1 MKHLFVILTC
11 LSFIIGETNFSSTTA
26 FSLEENGNK
35 VRFQIP
41 ELEMLETG
49 GFQRI
54 SSHKTGS
61 TTDSGYPELPIY
73 TTHISIDPG
82 REYSFNFTVINSH
95 LLEDVSVFPFQST
108 EGDPLSNS
116 IVQVNTQFYQSSET
130 YPLQNMIV
138 SSPQI
143 MRGLHLVQVSIIP
156 FKFEPKAQTL
166 EVWDE
171 VEISMIDEGPNS
183 EDELRQIPRSRI
195 FEQLYDGLILD
206 DGMPRDN
213 DKYQQPAILYVCG
226 GNSESSSYF
235 QQLVDWR
242 SKRGYVVYSA
252 PTSETGNSA
261 SQIKNYIQN
270 AYETYDPPPE
280 YVCLVGDV
288 GGTYNVPTFYEE
300 FGHNDYNSDCEGDH
314 PFSQLDGSD
323 LLPEVLIGRISIRSS
338 TELGVVVN
346 KIINYEKATYLN
358 QISSYYEKAA
368 LAGDPSDSGVSC
380 AISKEYVAE
389 VMNSNGMEDIRLKT
403 SGSSWSSWMRNQLE
417 EGVLYFNYRGYVG
430 VSGFDN
436 GDIDAANNGY
446 QLPFASVLTCGP
458 GSFAEENTCLSEKF
472 LRAGSISNPKGS
484 VAAVATATYN
494 THTLFNNIVDMGI
507 YDGIFSDGV
516 ETAGAALAK
525 GKLAL
530 YMTYPTNPDLWVSA
544 FTHWN
549 NLMGDPATHLWT
561 DTPKEFAVEFQTS
574 INYGTNLVDVTVV
587 DENNNPVED
596 AMVTLYDAT
605 QDSVRTRPTAG
616 TGVVTF
622 SLPPSFTNDLSVTVT
637 KKNYKP
643 FEGGITIVNND
654 INLSLSSDDEI
665 IIDDSNGNGDGLLN
679 PGETIDLQIPVSNLG
694 VADAEN
700 ISAVISST
708 SDVITIEQGQA
719 SYELIPAGESI
730 YGGNFTITVL
740 VSAIDRE
747 DLGLRLNMQ
756 DSTNE
761 WISYVPLRV
770 NGSNLV
776 ISGTAIEGDGELNP
790 GSIEDLSIV
799 LFNDGMLTAE
809 NVSAEL
815 IYNGNLIDIISNNIQ
830 WGFIDPADALQSQNS
845 FQIDISSDV
854 INGTV
859 IPMNL
864 HIFSDN
870 GYNQVENLALQVGNV
885 SVTDPLGPDQYGYYI
900 YDSGDVEYEHTPIYD
915 WIEID
920 PTYGGAGTDL
930 NMVDY
935 GNGCAEEEGGWFG
948 CNDYNE
954 SVHVDLPFPFQFYGV
969 EYNEITVSTNGWI
982 AFGNSEMESF
992 RNYPI
997 PGAGGPTAMVA
1008 AFWDDLKT
1016 TSNGDVLVYA
1026 DPGNDYFII
1035 EWSDM
1040 RTYSSNSWEDF
1051 QIILYNNSV
1060 PPYDDGEIK
1069 IQYKTFNNTSSGNY
1083 NAYPPVHGGY
1093 ATIGTENQYAN
1104 DGLQYTYN
1112 NEYPEAAMELDD
1124 GDAILIT
1131 TNPAISM
1138 PMPSLG
1144 YTPTSFDFQLNPGET
1159 TSSDMV
1165 ITNVGDEGSVLT
1177 YSVSKE
1183 GFLPFAVIGGGPDA
1197 FDNIWSD
1204 SELEPALGFE
1214 WIDISGIGTELSF
1227 SHNDEAADPIS
1238 LDFDFPFYGE
1248 TYTQCIV
1255 NPNGWIGF
1263 GEDNTTWQN
1272 QNIPSPSAPRPAIFG
1287 LWDDLDPLQGGAV
1300 YYHSNSQRF
1309 VLWFDNVVHYPG
1321 NTNGVYNFQMVLY
1334 PDGNILVNYLNI
1346 SGTDESQTVGIQNG
1360 DGTIGLQVVYNDEYV
1375 EDNLSLHIRQLE
1387 PIDWLELDSE
1397 IGEFSGELGFEE
1409 DVIFSITSNSSDL
1422 PGGTYGALIKIETE
1436 SFPIAELPV
1445 TMTIAGNF
1453 PPVATDDGYFTD
1465 EDNIL
1470 EISEEEGVLAND
1482 TDSDGDVFSAQLMDE
1497 PVHGSL
1503 TLNTDGSFSYEPELN
1518 FYGEDTFTYTAVDSN
1533 ESNVAMV
1540 VIIVNP
1546 VNDPPGLFNLASPSA
1561 DSVIVITPENLDIIL
1576 TFTWDESE
1584 NVDDDEI
1591 TYNIE
1596 GTEGL
1601 SFLSDFNDLEENE
1614 YQFTYGE
1621 LAEAMGNEDVITA
1634 EWNVSALDDEFPVV
1648 SENGPFTLTLV
1659 KSSLGISEPFIP
1671 EEFALYQN
1679 YPNPFN
1685 PITTITYD
1693 IPEGTIINLT
1703 IYDVMGRVVK
1713 TLVNEWNEP
1722 GRKAVTWNGKDEIG
1736 IPSTSGV
1743 YIYRINTGGFN
1754 EVKKLILLK

>member
-1 MKHLFVILTC
+1 VKHLFVILTS
-11 LSFIIGETNFSSTTA
+11 LSFVVGETNFPSTAA

-41 ELEMLETG
+41 ELEILETG
-49 GFQRI
+49 DFQRI
-54 SSHKTGS
+54 SSKITGT
-61 TTDSGYPELPIY
+61 TTDPGYPELPIY
-73 TTHISIDPG
+73 TAHISTDPA
-82 REYSFNFTVINSH
+82 REYSFNYTVVNTH

-116 IVQVNTQFYQSSET
+116 IAQVNAQFYQSSEI

-138 SSPQI
+138 SSPQS

-156 FKFEPKAQTL
+156 FKFDPKTQTL

-171 VEISMIDEGPNS
+171 VEISMTDEGPNTN
-183 EDELRQIPRSRI
+183 EELRQMPRSRI

-206 DGMPRDN
+206 GGTGTPRDD

-226 GNSESSSYF
+226 GSSESSSYF

-270 AYETYDPPPE
+270 AYDTYDPPPE

-288 GGTYNVPTFYEE
+288 GGTYNIPTFAEE
-300 FGHNDYNSDCEGDH
+300 FGHNDFGSYCEGDH
-314 PFSQLDGSD
+314 PFSQLDGTD

-338 TELGVVVN
+338 AELGVVVN
-346 KIINYEKATYLN
+346 KIINYEKATYLS

-368 LAGDPSDSGVSC
+368 LAGDPYDSGVSC

-389 VMNSNGMEDIRLKT
+389 VMNSNGMDDIRLKT
-403 SGSSWSSWMRNQLE
+403 SGSSWSSWMRNQLD

-446 QLPFASVLTCGP
+446 KLPFASVLTCGP

-472 LRAGSISNPKGS
+472 LRAGSISNPKGGI
-484 VAAVATATYN
+484 AAIATATWN

-549 NLMGDPATHLWT
+549 NLMGDPATHLWS
-561 DTPKEFAVEFQTS
+561 DTPQELFVEFPAS
-574 INYGTNLVDVTVV
+574 INYGTNLVDITVI

-596 AMVTLYDAT
+596 AMVTLFDVT
-605 QDSVRTRPTAG
+605 QDSVKTRPTAG
-616 TGVVTF
+616 TGMVTF
-622 SLPPSFTNDLSVTVT
+622 SLPPSYTNDLSVTVT

-643 FEGGITIVNND
+643 FEGAITIVNND
-654 INLSLSSDDEI
+654 INLSLSIVDEI
-665 IIDDSNGNGDGLLN
+665 IIDDSNGNSDGLLN
-679 PGETIDLQIPVSNLG
+679 PGEMINLQIPVSNLG
-694 VADAEN
+694 VSDAEN

-708 SDVITIEQGQA
+708 SDVITIEQGQ
-719 SYELIPAGESI
+719 SNYELIPAGESI
-730 YGGNFTITVL
+730 YGGNFTITVSL
-740 VSAIDRE
+740 SAVDRE
-747 DLGLRLNMQ
+747 NLGLRLNMQ
-756 DSTNE
+756 DTSNE
-761 WISYVPLRV
+761 WVSYVPVRV

-776 ISGTAIEGDGELNP
+776 INGTVVEGDGELNP

-815 IYNGNLIDIISNNIQ
+815 IYDGNLIDIISNNIQ
-830 WGFIDPADALQSQNS
+830 WISVDPQSTVQSESS

-859 IPMNL
+859 IPIAL
-864 HIFSDN
+864 HIFNDS
-870 GYNQVENLALQVGNV
+870 GYDQVENLALQVGNV

-900 YDSGDVEYEHTPIYD
+900 YDSGDVGYEHTPVYN

-920 PTYGGAGTDL
+920 PTYGGAGTAL
-930 NMVDY
+930 NIDDY
-935 GNGCAEEEGGWFG
+935 GDGCAENQTWW
-948 CNDYNE
+948 CNNYIE
-954 SVHVDLPFPFQFYGV
+954 SEHVELPFSFQFYGV
-969 EYNEITVSTNGWI
+969 EYNEITISSNGWI

-1016 TSNGDVLVYA
+1016 TSGGDVLFYA

-1040 RTYSSNSWEDF
+1040 RTYASNSWEDF
-1051 QIILYNNSV
+1051 QIILYNNPV
-1060 PPYDDGEIK
+1060 PPFGDGEIK
-1069 IQYKTFNNTSSGNY
+1069 IQYKTFNNTSAGNY
-1083 NAYPPVHGGY
+1083 SAYPPIHGGY

-1104 DGLQYTYN
+1104 DGLQYTYD
-1112 NEYPEAAMELDD
+1112 NEYPAAGMELDD

-1138 PMPSLG
+1138 PMPSLS
-1144 YTPTSFDFQLNPGET
+1144 YTPTSVDFQLNPDET
-1159 TSSDMV
+1159 GSSEMV
-1165 ITNVGDEGSVLT
+1165 ITNVGDEGSILE
-1177 YSVSKE
+1177 YAVSKE
-1183 GFLPFAVIGGGPDA
+1183 GLPPFDVIGGGPDE

-1204 SELEPALGFE
+1204 SELEQDLNFE

-1227 SHNDEAADPIS
+1227 SHNDEAADPID
-1238 LDFDFPFYGE
+1238 LEFEFPFYGE
-1248 TYTQCIV
+1248 TYSQCIV

-1272 QNIPSPSAPRPAIFG
+1272 QNIPVPSAPRPAIFG

-1300 YYHSNSQRF
+1300 YYHSNSQRM
-1309 VLWFDNVVHYPG
+1309 VVWFDNVVHYPG
-1321 NTNGVYNFQMVLY
+1321 NTNGVYNFQIVLF
-1334 PDGNILVNYLNI
+1334 PNGDIQVNYLNI
-1346 SGTDESQTVGIQNG
+1346 SGADNSQTVGIQNG
-1360 DGTIGLQVVYNDEYV
+1360 DGTIGLQVVYNDDYV
-1375 EDNLSLHIRQLE
+1375 DDNFSLHIKQLG
-1387 PIDWLELDSE
+1387 PIDWLELESE
-1397 IGEFSGELGFEE
+1397 TGEFSGELNFEE
-1409 DVIFSITSNSSDL
+1409 SVTFSITANSGNL
-1422 PGGTYGALIKIETE
+1422 PGGEYGALIKIETE
-1436 SFPIAELPV
+1436 TSPIVELPV
-1445 TMTIAGNF
+1445 IMTIAGNF
-1453 PPVATDDGYFTD
+1453 PPVASDDNYAID
-1465 EDNIL
+1465 EDYLL
-1470 EISEEEGVLAND
+1470 EISVEEGVLAND
-1482 TDSDGDVFSAQLMDE
+1482 NDSDGDVFTAQLMDE

-1503 TLNTDGSFSYEPELN
+1503 TLNSDGSFSYEPELN
-1518 FYGEDTFTYTAVDSN
+1518 FYGEDSFTYTAVDSN
-1533 ESNVAMV
+1533 ASNVAMV

-1546 VNDPPGLFNLASPSA
+1546 VNDLPGMFNLVSPST
-1561 DSVIVITPENLDIIL
+1561 DSVIVITPDNQEEIL
-1576 TFTWDESE
+1576 TFSWHEAE
-1584 NVDDDEI
+1584 NVDNDEI
-1591 TYNIE
+1591 TYNLD
-1596 GTEGL
+1596 GTEGF
-1601 SFLSDFNDLEENE
+1601 SFLSEFIDLEENE

-1621 LAEAMGNEDVITA
+1621 LAEAMGDEDIVTA
-1634 EWNVSALDDEFPVV
+1634 DWNVSALDDEFTVL
-1648 SENGPFTLTLV
+1648 SENGPFTLTID

-1685 PITTITYD
+1685 PVTTITYD
-1693 IPEGTIINLT
+1693 IPEGTIVNLT

-1722 GRKAVTWNGKDEIG
+1722 GRKAVMWNGIDEKG
-1736 IPSTSGV
+1736 MSLTSGI
-1743 YIYRINTGGFN
+1743 YIYRINTSGFN